1 MQLEKNQQEAKL
13 PQSVLDMQMIEEIT
27 DQMKTAL
34 SNLYQNQKD
43 CIQLQQDYLKDLA
56 QAIQLWK
63 CPWLNEL
70 KHKEVKVKKLAKKIK
85 ELRERE

>member
-56 QAIQLWK
+56 QAIQL
-63 CPWLNEL
+63 
-70 KHKEVKVKKLAKKIK
+70 
-85 ELRERE
+85 